1 MRITIIG
8 GTEFIGRRTVEL
20 LTERGDDVM
29 VVHRGKTEPADL
41 PPCEHVHVERAAFAS
56 VAADVTAFRPDAIVD
71 TIASSA
77 ADRDAVLPHLPDVP
91 LVVLSSMDVYRFF
104 ELLHAD
110 DDTPLPV
117 PFDESGELRRGR
129 YPYAGRGI
137 GEDDYEK
144 LDVEPAYLERGASV
158 LRLAMVYGPRDPQT
172 REEFVLRRVRA
183 GRDRIPSARPRRSSL
198 GSTWTMP
205 PPRSSRPRPA
215 RRRRGSGV
223 QHRRSRFVQHAGLDA
238 THPRRRRTRCGT
250 RPGRRRRHPAGHAAH
265 GRAIAALHHVQR
277 QGDVAARRGNRRRPR
292 RPLLPPYGGI
302 WKIRR
307 RTATRPTS
315 PRMTRRSR
323 RSDSATR
330 GPPKRAP
337 RVRTYP
343 VWPT

>member
-8 GTEFIGRRTVEL
+8 GTEFIGRRTVEV

-41 PPCEHVHVERAAFAS
+41 PRCEHVHVERAAFAS
-56 VAADVTAFRPDAIVD
+56 VAADVTAFQPDAIVD

-158 LRLAMVYGPRDPQT
+158 LRLGMVYGPRDPQK
-172 REEFVLRRVRA
+172 REEFVLRASPGQSGPHPDRA
-183 GRDRIPSARPRRSSL
+183 GGDDLHPDPCGRRRGSDPRCD
-198 GSTWTMP
+198 
-205 PPRSSRPRPA
+205 RPA
-215 RRRRGSGV
+215 RCRRRSGV
-223 QHRRSRFVQHAGLDA
+223 QHR
-238 THPRRRRTRCGT
+238 
-250 RPGRRRRHPAGHAAH
+250 
-265 GRAIAALHHVQR
+265 
-277 QGDVAARRGNRRRPR
+277 
-292 RPLLPPYGGI
+292 
-302 WKIRR
+302 
-307 RTATRPTS
+307 
-315 PRMTRRSR
+315 
-323 RSDSATR
+323 
-330 GPPKRAP
+330 
-337 RVRTYP
+337 
-343 VWPT
+343 

>member
-20 LTERGDDVM
+20 LTGRGDDVM
-29 VVHRGKTEPADL
+29 VVHRGHMEPADL

-56 VAADVTAFRPDAIVD
+56 VAADLTAFRPDAIVD

-77 ADRDAVLPHLPDVP
+77 ADRDAVLPYLPEVP
-91 LVVLSSMDVYRFF
+91 VVVLSSMDVYRFF

-117 PFDESGELRRGR
+117 PFDESGELRHGR

-183 GRDRIPSARPRRSSL
+183 ARHRIPIGPAATVFTRVHVDDVASAILAAIDRPDVAAGQVFNIGEA
-198 GSTWTMP
+198 GSYSMP
-205 PPRSSRPRPA
+205 
-215 RRRRGSGV
+215 
-223 QHRRSRFVQHAGLDA
+223 GLDA

-250 RPGRRRRHPAGHAAH
+250 RPGRRRRHPAGHATN
-265 GRAIAALHHVQR
+265 GRAVAALHHVQR
-277 QGDVAARRGNRRRPR
+277 QGDVAVGMEAGADHGGRCFFRTVASGKSARRPR
-292 RPLLPPYGGI
+292 GARL
-302 WKIRR
+302 RCR
-307 RTATRPTS
+307 
-315 PRMTRRSR
+315 
-323 RSDSATR
+323 
-330 GPPKRAP
+330 
-337 RVRTYP
+337 
-343 VWPT
+343 

>member
-56 VAADVTAFRPDAIVD
+56 IAAGVTAFRPDAIVD

-91 LVVLSSMDVYRFF
+91 VVVLSSMDVYRFF

-110 DDTPLPV
+110 DDTPVPV

-158 LRLAMVYGPRDPQT
+158 LRLAMVYGPRDPQY

-183 GRDRIPSARPRRSSL
+183 GRQRIPVGPAATIFTRIHVDDAASAILAAIDRP
-198 GSTWTMP
+198 
-205 PPRSSRPRPA
+205 
-215 RRRRGSGV
+215 
-223 QHRRSRFVQHAGLDA
+223 
-238 THPRRRRTRCGT
+238 
-250 RPGRRRRHPAGHAAH
+250 
-265 GRAIAALHHVQR
+265 
-277 QGDVAARRGNRRRPR
+277 DVAAGQVFNIGEAGSYSMRAWMRLILAAAEHDAELVRVADDAIPPDMRLTGALSQHFITSSAKAMS
-292 RPLLPPYGGI
+292 LLDWKPMPTTTAVASSVRWHLEHPP
-302 WKIRR
+302 
-307 RTATRPTS
+307 AD
-315 PRMTRRSR
+315 
-323 RSDSATR
+323 SD
-330 GPPKRAP
+330 AP
-337 RVRTYP
+337 DFAADDAALASVG
-343 VWPT
+343 

>member
-20 LTERGDDVM
+20 LTGRGDDVM
-29 VVHRGKTEPADL
+29 VVHRGQTEPADL
-41 PPCEHVHVERAAFAS
+41 PACEHVHVERVDFAR

-77 ADRDAVLPHLPDVP
+77 GDRDAVLPHLPDLP
-91 LVVLSSMDVYRFF
+91 VVLLSSMDVYRFF

-117 PFDESGELRRGR
+117 PVDESGELRRGR

-183 GRDRIPSARPRRSSL
+183 GRQRIPIGPAATVFTRVHVDDVASAIVAAIDRPDIAAGQVFNIGEAGSYSMRAWMRLILAAAEHDAELVRVADDAIPPDMRLTGALSQHFITSSAKAMSL
-198 GSTWTMP
+198 LAW
-205 PPRSSRPRPA
+205 RPA
-215 RRRRGSGV
+215 PATAAVASSVRWHLENPPADR
-223 QHRRSRFVQHAGLDA
+223 DA
-238 THPRRRRTRCGT
+238 PDF
-250 RPGRRRRHPAGHAAH
+250 AADD
-265 GRAIAALHHVQR
+265 AALASV
-277 QGDVAARRGNRRRPR
+277 G
-292 RPLLPPYGGI
+292 
-302 WKIRR
+302 
-307 RTATRPTS
+307 
-315 PRMTRRSR
+315 
-323 RSDSATR
+323 
-330 GPPKRAP
+330 
-337 RVRTYP
+337 
-343 VWPT
+343 

>member
-1 MRITIIG
+1 MRIAIIG

-56 VAADVTAFRPDAIVD
+56 VAAGVTAFRPDAIVD

-144 LDVEPAYLERGASV
+144 LHVEPAYLARGASV
-158 LRLAMVYGPRDPQT
+158 LRLAMVYGPHDPQQ

-183 GRDRIPSARPRRSSL
+183 GRRRRIPVGPAATIFTRIHVDDAASAILAAIDRPEAAAGQVFNIGEAGSYSMRAWMRLILAAAEHDAELVRVADDAIPPDMRLTGALSQHFITSSAKAMSLLAWKPAPTAAAVASSVRWHL
-198 GSTWTMP
+198 GNP
-205 PPRSSRPRPA
+205 PA
-215 RRRRGSGV
+215 DG
-223 QHRRSRFVQHAGLDA
+223 DA
-238 THPRRRRTRCGT
+238 PDFT
-250 RPGRRRRHPAGHAAH
+250 ADD
-265 GRAIAALHHVQR
+265 AAL
-277 QGDVAARRGNRRRPR
+277 A
-292 RPLLPPYGGI
+292 
-302 WKIRR
+302 
-307 RTATRPTS
+307 S
-315 PRMTRRSR
+315 
-323 RSDSATR
+323 
-330 GPPKRAP
+330 
-337 RVRTYP
+337 VR
-343 VWPT
+343 